1 MTIQDDIAKIP
12 RKLKNGTGGVKT
24 VTSVYVDPAK
34 LGATRNIAKSHNV
47 SISGIIELALDRL
60 FADMGREMF

>member
-12 RKLKNGTGGVKT
+12 RKVKNGTGGIKT
-24 VTSVYVDPAK
+24 TTSVHIDPNK
-34 LGATRNIAKSHNV
+34 LDVARSIAKARNV

-60 FADMGREMF
+60 IADIDSGA

>member
-12 RKLKNGTGGVKT
+12 RKLKNGTGSIKT
-24 VTSVYVDPAK
+24 VTSVYVDPVK
-34 LGATRNIAKSHNV
+34 LNATRTIAKAHNV

-60 FADMGREMF
+60 FSDIDRETA